1 MKSLQKLKSVSQL
14 SRKRIGSLEKMK
26 IDTIKV
32 LISKALV
39 DSYISQDEFAPV
51 NNVLREYD
59 EMEKEIKKRN
69 AEKYKQSFSAYISLH
84 FSFFS
89 YERNGIKTIVD
100 NDE

>member
-1 MKSLQKLKSVSQL
+1 MQSLQKLKSISQL
-14 SRKRIGSLEKMK
+14 SRKTIGSLEKMK
-26 IDTIKV
+26 LDTIKV

-59 EMEKEIKKRN
+59 EKEIKKRN

-100 NDE
+100 DDE